1 MVLEMM
7 DFISQHDPEVGAAV
21 RAIQSQGPFQVEPL
35 EFVMVRQENM
45 YNPENQKLLFP
56 VTR

>member
-1 MVLEMM
+1 MILPPDIWRWV
-7 DFISQHDPEVGAAV
+7 P
-21 RAIQSQGPFQVEPL
+21 QSGPFQIEPL